1 MIALIDYGAGNA
13 ASVSKALTHLG
24 AAHQLTADPGA
35 VSAAEKVILPGVGHF
50 GSMLEALDA
59 RRLRA
64 PILEAIASGKPFL
77 GICVGLQA
85 LYEGSEEA
93 PTVPGLGVW
102 KGRVRRF
109 APGVKVPHVGWSRLL
124 CLRPSRL
131 LAGVGLD
138 PAFYFTHSYYGPLD
152 AATVYAGH
160 YPEPF
165 AAVSEQGNVFAVQFH
180 PEKSGDNGLA
190 VLTNFVTLPRVAPV
204 ATPPPPVIARAPARR
219 IIPCLDVHSGR
230 VVKGVRFLALRDS
243 GDPSELAAAYNQ
255 AGADELVLLDITAS
269 HEARPILIETVRRTA
284 RQLFIPFSVG
294 GGVRSVADAGEIL
307 AAGADK
313 VSVNTAALADP
324 ELFTRLAQAFGSQAV
339 LAAIDARAASASAQ
353 PPSRWTVFSH
363 GGRTPT
369 GRDVVA
375 WAREAEQRGA
385 GEILLTSMD
394 RDGTKSGFDCALT
407 AAVSSAVSIP
417 VIASGGGGT
426 PQDFSQVFTAGQAD
440 AALAASIF
448 HFNEISIRDLKQSL
462 QKEGIP
468 MRL

>member
-24 AAHQLTADPGA
+24 AAHQLTADPA
-35 VSAAEKVILPGVGHF
+35 VVRAAERVILPGVGHF
-50 GSMLEALDA
+50 GSMLAALDA
-59 RRLRA
+59 RGLRA
-64 PILEAIASGKPFL
+64 PTLQAIADGKPFL

-93 PTVPGLGVW
+93 PGVPGLGVW

-124 CLRPSRL
+124 CVRPSRL

-152 AATVYAGH
+152 DATVYAGH

-165 AAVSEQGNVFAVQFH
+165 AAVSERDNVFAVQFH

-190 VLTNFVTLPRVAPV
+190 VLTNFVTLPRAAPV
-204 ATPPPPVIARAPARR
+204 ATPVPRVIARAPARR
-219 IIPCLDVHSGR
+219 LIPCLDVHSGR
-230 VVKGVRFLALRDS
+230 VVKGVRFLELRDS
-243 GDPSELAAAYNQ
+243 GDPAELAAAYNQ

-269 HEARPILIETVRRTA
+269 HEARPILIDTVRRTA

-339 LAAIDARAASASAQ
+339 LAAIDARAAG
-353 PPSRWTVFSH
+353 PGRWIVYSH

-407 AAVSSAVSIP
+407 AAVSAAVSIP

-426 PQDFSQVFTAGQAD
+426 AQDFTQVFTAGQAD

-448 HFNEISIRDLKQSL
+448 HFNEVSIRDLKQTL
-462 QKEGIP
+462 HDQGIP